1 MSKLNLRVVSQER
14 ELLRES
20 VDSLTAQ
27 TTDGEITILP
37 GHIPLFT
44 KLGTG
49 ELTYRVNNSET
60 SVVVSRGFLT
70 VAPNNEVTVMA
81 DTAKHAREIS
91 IEKAQAA
98 VKAARETIQSTE
110 DQRERMLAE
119 AALRRALLE
128 VKIAERTKRTRI

>member
-20 VDSLTAQ
+20 VESVTAQ

-49 ELTYRVNNSET
+49 ELVYRTNGSENSI
-60 SVVVSRGFLT
+60 VVSRGFLT
-70 VAPNNEVTVMA
+70 VAPNNEITIMA
-81 DTAKHAREIS
+81 DTAVYVREIS
-91 IEKAQAA
+91 EEKAQAA
-98 VKAARETIQSTE
+98 IDAAHETLRTSQ
-110 DQRERMLAE
+110 DQRERILAE

-128 VKIAERTKRTRI
+128 VKIAERTKRSRI